1 MRAVRFVE
9 CGVGETVEWWVQE
22 CGITVQCRGSALTVI
37 ITIRLFLD
45 SANHAEH
52 GGMNYRESLTAK
64 EVSRKLRDF
73 GKIKRK

>member
-9 CGVGETVEWWVQE
+9 CGVVEAVEWWVQE
-22 CGITVQCRGSALTVI
+22 CGITVQCRWSALTII

-52 GGMNYRESLTAK
+52 GGMN
-64 EVSRKLRDF
+64 
-73 GKIKRK
+73 